1 MRPPRRPIR
10 LRDLTNRD
18 KMSDLRVTPVL
29 VPDPSPPMAG
39 VVRAWLR
46 VRLASS
52 ALASASPRVAPTHAV
67 GLLARVKH
75 ASSRDRPNKTA
86 PPSQLYERVRPQSHD
101 KSSTEQSCTCPSMMR
116 RPRSQQPAMAP
127 NSVEYVM
134 GALKARK
141 PLRRPIRRSR
151 VQRPEPRI

>member
-1 MRPPRRPIR
+1 
-10 LRDLTNRD
+10 
-18 KMSDLRVTPVL
+18 VTPDWHGL
-29 VPDPSPPMAG
+29 TLWPSAAMRLFTSTMLEL
-39 VVRAWLR
+39 RALR
-46 VRLASS
+46 
-52 ALASASPRVAPTHAV
+52 
-67 GLLARVKH
+67 
-75 ASSRDRPNKTA
+75 
-86 PPSQLYERVRPQSHD
+86 LYEWVRPQSHD

-127 NSVEYVM
+127 ISVGYVM